1 MTTLSTAFPT
11 MLDLA
16 KQMDPDG
23 SVGDIVEVL
32 TQQNDILLDAVT
44 MEGNLT
50 TGNRSNIRTNVG
62 SASWK
67 KLYGYVSPDKGTQI
81 QVTDSCGMLRRYS
94 EVDADLAR
102 MSGNVQKFLANEAR
116 AALEAMNQEMASTL
130 FYGNEALEPEAFT
143 GFAPRYSSQSAE
155 NARNIITDAATPDS
169 TDNTSIWLINWGPDV
184 HLIYPKGSKA
194 GISQQDFGEQVK
206 SDANGG
212 NLQIYRSLFG
222 WDVGLTIRDWRQVV
236 RINFDLEDVVAS
248 GATGPVLYNLM
259 AKALRR
265 IPGAL
270 YRPAFYMNA
279 DSLDAYDLQAMN
291 KGTLAFKTITDAQGK
306 AVDTFR
312 GVPVRRCDAI
322 LSTESGI

>member
-1 MTTLSTAFPT
+1 MATLSNAYPT

-23 SVGDIVEVL
+23 SVGDVVEIL
-32 TQQNDILLDAVT
+32 SQQNDVLPDAVT
-44 MEGNLT
+44 LEGNLT
-50 TGNRSNIRTNVG
+50 TGNRTNIRTNVG

-102 MSGNVQKFLANEAR
+102 MSGNVPKFLMNEAR

-130 FYGNEALEPEAFT
+130 FYGNENLEPEAFT
-143 GFAPRYSSQSAE
+143 GFAPRYADQSAE
-155 NARNIITDAATPDS
+155 NGRNIITDATTPDS

-184 HLIYPKGSKA
+184 HLFYPKGSKV
-194 GISQQDFGEQVK
+194 GITHKDMGEVTK
-206 SDANGG
+206 TDSSGG
-212 NLQIYRSLFG
+212 NLEIYRSLFG
-222 WDVGLTIRDWRQVV
+222 WDVGLTVRDWRQVV

-259 AKALRR
+259 AKAVRR
-265 IPGAL
+265 IPGTL

-279 DSLDAYDLQAMN
+279 DALDAYDLQAMN

-312 GVPVRRCDAI
+312 GIPVRRCDAI